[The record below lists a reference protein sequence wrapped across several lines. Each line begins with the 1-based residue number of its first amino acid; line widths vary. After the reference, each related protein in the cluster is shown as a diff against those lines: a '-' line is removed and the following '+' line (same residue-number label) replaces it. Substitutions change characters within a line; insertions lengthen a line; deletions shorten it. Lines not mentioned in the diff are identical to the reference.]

1 MAQNNLLS
9 EQFSYIGASKTPTH
23 LHLCTYNAGKADFYS
38 AKSMD
43 ELVPHLDE
51 ECINWVQVHGLQ
63 NAGMVE
69 QVCRYFGIDFLTT
82 QDILNSKHLTK
93 IEEHEAYNVIILK
106 QLVPDG
112 VNSYSP
118 QQFCIIQGKHFVL
131 TFLER
136 ETDFLNEIHGAI
148 KNNVLKVRNRQ
159 SDFLLSVI
167 LNSVMV
173 SFISILSKQED
184 ELEDLEEALL
194 SQEKL
199 VGSSLEEI
207 QPYRRNVRLIKKSII
222 PLKEQFNK
230 LFHMDNVL
238 LHEENRPFFSDVN
251 DHLQFVLQTLD
262 GCRDMIVALVDLYLS
277 NNDQRMN
284 NIMKQLTV
292 VSTIFIPLTFLA
304 GIWGMNFQWMPELTW
319 KHGYLFAWILML
331 VLGLGAYVY
340 FKCKKW
346 Y

>member
-1 MAQNNLLS
+1 MDFKISAQNSLLS
-9 EQFSYIGASKTPTH
+9 EPVQIILGQARH
-23 LHLCTYNAGKADFYS
+23 LLICIFALIMQGRQSFIRQRVWI
-38 AKSMD
+38 

-184 ELEDLEEALL
+184 ELEDLKKRFFRKRNWSA
-194 SQEKL
+194 Q
-199 VGSSLEEI
+199 VWRRYSL
-207 QPYRRNVRLIKKSII
+207 
-222 PLKEQFNK
+222 
-230 LFHMDNVL
+230 
-238 LHEENRPFFSDVN
+238 
-251 DHLQFVLQTLD
+251 T
-262 GCRDMIVALVDLYLS
+262 
-277 NNDQRMN
+277 
-284 NIMKQLTV
+284 
-292 VSTIFIPLTFLA
+292 
-304 GIWGMNFQWMPELTW
+304 
-319 KHGYLFAWILML
+319 
-331 VLGLGAYVY
+331 GAM
-340 FKCKKW
+340 CG
-346 Y
+346 